1 VSELLLLVRQGEQ
14 AWLLAGMGGN
24 HEFARAF
31 YFAPKDEAAPRYILK
46 DGKARIGPSTCIGI
60 DVDRDGATFSWD
72 CGRKSHIPQD
82 YFQCTWR
89 AA

>member
-1 VSELLLLVRQGEQ
+1 MLLLRLGEQ
-14 AWLLAGMGGN
+14 AWFLAGADGN

-31 YFAPKDEAAPRYILK
+31 YFAPKGEAGARYILK
-46 DGKARIGPSTCIGI
+46 DGKDRMGPSHCWGI
-60 DVDRDGATFSWD
+60 DIDRDGATFTWS